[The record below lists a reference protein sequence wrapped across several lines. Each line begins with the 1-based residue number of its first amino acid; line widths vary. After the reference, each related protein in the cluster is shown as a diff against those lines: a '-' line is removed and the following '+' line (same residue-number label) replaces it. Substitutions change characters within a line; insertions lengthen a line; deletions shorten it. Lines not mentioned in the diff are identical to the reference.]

1 MSKNSRRSKYVTWL
15 ILIRQEMC
23 WKYFSIPPTSQKI
36 FLDISNNLIF
46 LDQVKDPS
54 NLSLAAV
61 AACYG
66 HCFAFSRQKQFPE
79 FFSMGCFHW
88 GLFVV
93 RSGWEKEGEKV
104 PTLILSSFNLQCLRY
119 HPAFYPRVWTH
130 VKAVSQEQNVY
141 QICKSR
147 GAERGRCFRVF
158 RSEILANC
166 GHSGESE
173 SSPIPRSHWSYP
185 SDTWHFLSKLPNF
198 RPFKLSLWHPEDILW
213 LFHHSNENKDEQTGC
228 TSIEICGTYISLA

>member
-93 RSGWEKEGEKV
+93 RSGWEKEGEKA
-104 PTLILSSFNLQCLRY
+104 PTHILSSFKLQCLRY

-147 GAERGRCFRVF
+147 GAERGDVFAFLGQKSLLTVGIPGKVKAAPFREVIGH
-158 RSEILANC
+158 ILRIPDAFCQNY
-166 GHSGESE
+166 
-173 SSPIPRSHWSYP
+173 PIPDHLNWAC
-185 SDTWHFLSKLPNF
+185 
-198 RPFKLSLWHPEDILW
+198 DILKIYLW
-213 LFHHSNENKDEQTGC
+213 LFHLSNENKDE
-228 TSIEICGTYISLA
+228 